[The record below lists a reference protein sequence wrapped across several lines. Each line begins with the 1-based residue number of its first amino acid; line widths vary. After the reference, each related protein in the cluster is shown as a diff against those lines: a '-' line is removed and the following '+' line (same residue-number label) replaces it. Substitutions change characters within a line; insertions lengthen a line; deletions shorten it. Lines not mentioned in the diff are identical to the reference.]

1 MKKNKRKH
9 AKGINKMEKEETTVE
24 ETTVKDAS
32 ETENAATENETVVSD
47 AGEENAAVETVD
59 VEKLVAELAALK
71 KEAEAEKARAA
82 EMTDSARR
90 LQAEFDNYRKRMNDN
105 SRKVREDA
113 TAEVLVKVV
122 PVLDTIAQ
130 ALNMIDDEKV
140 AGGVKMIGDEITK
153 LLGSYGVV
161 EIEAEGKEFDP
172 KLHEAIMQM
181 PAETEEQKDTVK
193 QVFQKGYKMG
203 DKVIRPARVIVN
215 K

>member
-1 MKKNKRKH
+1 
-9 AKGINKMEKEETTVE
+9 MEKEETL
-24 ETTVKDAS
+24 VKDAS
-32 ETENAATENETVVSD
+32 EAEETIKADETVVSD
-47 AGEENAAVETVD
+47 AGEETAEVETVD
-59 VEKLVAELAALK
+59 VDKLNAELASLRK
-71 KEAEAEKARAA
+71 QAEAEKTKAA

-90 LQAEFDNYRKRMNDN
+90 IQAEFDNYRRRMNDN
-105 SRKVREDA
+105 SRRVRDDA
-113 TAEVLVKVV
+113 TAEVLVKIV

-130 ALNMIDDEKV
+130 ALKMIDDEKV

-153 LLGSYGVV
+153 LLGSYGVT

-172 KLHEAIMQM
+172 KLHEAVMQM

-193 QVFQKGYKMG
+193 EVFQKGYKMG

>member
-9 AKGINKMEKEETTVE
+9 AKGINKMEKEETTV
-24 ETTVKDAS
+24 KDAG

-59 VEKLVAELAALK
+59 VEKLVAELAVLK

>member
-9 AKGINKMEKEETTVE
+9 AKGINKMEKEETTV
-24 ETTVKDAS
+24 KDAG

-47 AGEENAAVETVD
+47 AGEENAEVETVD

-105 SRKVREDA
+105 SCKVREDA

>member
-1 MKKNKRKH
+1 
-9 AKGINKMEKEETTVE
+9 MEKEETTV
-24 ETTVKDAS
+24 KDAG

>member
-9 AKGINKMEKEETTVE
+9 AKRNVKMEKEETL
-24 ETTVKDAS
+24 VKDAS
-32 ETENAATENETVVSD
+32 EAEETVKTDETVVSD
-47 AGEENAAVETVD
+47 ASEATAEVETVD
-59 VEKLVAELAALK
+59 VDKLNDELAALRK
-71 KEAEAEKARAA
+71 QAEAEKNKAA

-90 LQAEFDNYRKRMNDN
+90 IQAEFDNYRRRMNDN
-105 SRKVREDA
+105 SRRVRDDA
-113 TAEVLVKVV
+113 TAEVLVKIV

-130 ALNMIDDEKV
+130 ALKMIDDEKV

-153 LLGSYGVV
+153 LLGSYGVT

-172 KLHEAIMQM
+172 KLHEAVMQM

-193 QVFQKGYKMG
+193 EVFQKGYKMG

>member
-9 AKGINKMEKEETTVE
+9 AKRNLKMEKEETL
-24 ETTVKDAS
+24 VKDAS
-32 ETENAATENETVVSD
+32 EAEETVKTDETVVSD
-47 AGEENAAVETVD
+47 ASEATAEVETVD
-59 VEKLVAELAALK
+59 VDKLNAELASLRK
-71 KEAEAEKARAA
+71 QAEAEKNKAA

-90 LQAEFDNYRKRMNDN
+90 IQAEFDNYRRRMNDN
-105 SRKVREDA
+105 SRRVRDDA
-113 TAEVLVKVV
+113 TAEVLVKIV

-130 ALNMIDDEKV
+130 ALKMIDDEKV

-153 LLGSYGVV
+153 LLRSYGVT

-172 KLHEAIMQM
+172 KLHEAVMQM

-193 QVFQKGYKMG
+193 EVFQKGYKMG

>member
-9 AKGINKMEKEETTVE
+9 AKGINKMEKEETTV
-24 ETTVKDAS
+24 KDAG

>member
-9 AKGINKMEKEETTVE
+9 AKRNVKMEKEETL
-24 ETTVKDAS
+24 VKDAS
-32 ETENAATENETVVSD
+32 EAEETVKTDETVVSD
-47 AGEENAAVETVD
+47 ASEATAEVETVD
-59 VEKLVAELAALK
+59 VDKLNAELAALRK
-71 KEAEAEKARAA
+71 QAEAEKNKAA

-90 LQAEFDNYRKRMNDN
+90 IQAEFDNYRRRMNDN
-105 SRKVREDA
+105 SRRVRDDA
-113 TAEVLVKVV
+113 TAEVLVKIV

-130 ALNMIDDEKV
+130 ALKMIDDEKV

-153 LLGSYGVV
+153 LLGSYGVT
-161 EIEAEGKEFDP
+161 EMEAEGKEFDP
-172 KLHEAIMQM
+172 KLHEAVMQM

-193 QVFQKGYKMG
+193 EVFQKGYKMG

>member
-9 AKGINKMEKEETTVE
+9 AKRNVKMEKEETL
-24 ETTVKDAS
+24 VKDAS
-32 ETENAATENETVVSD
+32 EAEETVKTDETVVSD
-47 AGEENAAVETVD
+47 ASEATAEVETVD
-59 VEKLVAELAALK
+59 VDKLNAELAALRK
-71 KEAEAEKARAA
+71 QAEAEKNKAA

-90 LQAEFDNYRKRMNDN
+90 IQAEFDNYRRRMNDN
-105 SRKVREDA
+105 SRRVRDDA
-113 TAEVLVKVV
+113 TAEVLVKIV

-130 ALNMIDDEKV
+130 ALKMIDDEKV

-153 LLGSYGVV
+153 LLGSYGVT

-172 KLHEAIMQM
+172 KLHEAVMQM

-193 QVFQKGYKMG
+193 EVFQKGYKIG

>member
-9 AKGINKMEKEETTVE
+9 AKRNVKMEKEETL
-24 ETTVKDAS
+24 VKDAS
-32 ETENAATENETVVSD
+32 EAEETVKTDETVVSD
-47 AGEENAAVETVD
+47 ASEATAEVETVD
-59 VEKLVAELAALK
+59 VDKLNAELAALRK
-71 KEAEAEKARAA
+71 QAEAEKNKAA

-90 LQAEFDNYRKRMNDN
+90 IQAEFDNYRRRMNDN
-105 SRKVREDA
+105 SRRVRDDA
-113 TAEVLVKVV
+113 TAEVLVKIV

-130 ALNMIDDEKV
+130 ALKMIDDEKV

-153 LLGSYGVV
+153 LLGSYGVT

-172 KLHEAIMQM
+172 KLHEAVMQM

-193 QVFQKGYKMG
+193 EVFQKGYKMG
-203 DKVIRPARVIVN
+203 DKVISPARVIVN

>member
-9 AKGINKMEKEETTVE
+9 AKGINKMEKEETTV
-24 ETTVKDAS
+24 KDAG

-47 AGEENAAVETVD
+47 AGEENAAVKTVD

>member
-9 AKGINKMEKEETTVE
+9 AKRNVKMEKEETL
-24 ETTVKDAS
+24 VKDAS
-32 ETENAATENETVVSD
+32 EAEETVKADETVVSD
-47 AGEENAAVETVD
+47 AGEETAEVETVD
-59 VEKLVAELAALK
+59 VDKLNAELASLRK
-71 KEAEAEKARAA
+71 QAEAEKAKAA

-90 LQAEFDNYRKRMNDN
+90 IQAEFDNYRRRMNDN
-105 SRKVREDA
+105 SRRVRDDA
-113 TAEVLVKVV
+113 TAEVLVKIV

-130 ALNMIDDEKV
+130 ALKMIDDEKV

-153 LLGSYGVV
+153 LLGSYGVT

-172 KLHEAIMQM
+172 KLHEAVMQM

-193 QVFQKGYKMG
+193 EVFQKGYKMG

>member
-9 AKGINKMEKEETTVE
+9 AKGINKMEKEETTV
-24 ETTVKDAS
+24 KDAG

-161 EIEAEGKEFDP
+161 EIDAEGKEFDP

>member
-1 MKKNKRKH
+1 MRKNKRKH
-9 AKGINKMEKEETTVE
+9 AKGINKMEKEETTV
-24 ETTVKDAS
+24 KDAG

>member
-9 AKGINKMEKEETTVE
+9 AKRNVKMEKEETL
-24 ETTVKDAS
+24 VKDAS
-32 ETENAATENETVVSD
+32 EAEETVKTDETVVSD
-47 AGEENAAVETVD
+47 ASEATAEVETVD
-59 VEKLVAELAALK
+59 VDKLNAELASLK
-71 KEAEAEKARAA
+71 KQAEAEKNKAA

-90 LQAEFDNYRKRMNDN
+90 IQAEFDNYRRRMNDN
-105 SRKVREDA
+105 SRRVRDDA
-113 TAEVLVKVV
+113 TAEVLVKIV

-130 ALNMIDDEKV
+130 ALKMIDDEKV

-153 LLGSYGVV
+153 LLGSYGVT

-172 KLHEAIMQM
+172 KLHEAVMQM

-193 QVFQKGYKMG
+193 EVFQKGYKMG

>member
-9 AKGINKMEKEETTVE
+9 AKRNVKMEKEETL
-24 ETTVKDAS
+24 VKDAS
-32 ETENAATENETVVSD
+32 EAEETVKTDETVVSD
-47 AGEENAAVETVD
+47 ASEATAEVETVD
-59 VEKLVAELAALK
+59 VDKLNAELSALRK
-71 KEAEAEKARAA
+71 QAEAEKNKAA

-90 LQAEFDNYRKRMNDN
+90 IQAEFDNYRKRMNDN
-105 SRKVREDA
+105 SRRVRDDA
-113 TAEVLVKVV
+113 TAEVLVKIV

-130 ALNMIDDEKV
+130 ALKMIDDEKV

-153 LLGSYGVV
+153 LLGSYGVT

-172 KLHEAIMQM
+172 KLHEAVMQM

-193 QVFQKGYKMG
+193 EVFQKGYKMG

>member
-1 MKKNKRKH
+1 MKKNKKKH
-9 AKGINKMEKEETTVE
+9 AKRNDKMEKEETL
-24 ETTVKDAS
+24 VKDAS
-32 ETENAATENETVVSD
+32 EAEGTVT
-47 AGEENAAVETVD
+47 GEESTIADVDDETAEAETVD
-59 VEKLVAELAALK
+59 VEKLTSELAALK
-71 KEAEAEKARAA
+71 KQAEAEKAKAA

-90 LQAEFDNYRKRMNDN
+90 LQAEFDNYRRRMNDN

-113 TAEVLVKVV
+113 TAEVLVKIV

-130 ALNMIDDEKV
+130 ALKMINDEQV
-140 AGGVKMIGDEITK
+140 AGGVKMIGNEITK
-153 LLGSYGVV
+153 LLASYGVT

-172 KLHEAIMQM
+172 KLHEAVMQM

-193 QVFQKGYKMG
+193 EVFQKGYKMG

>member
-9 AKGINKMEKEETTVE
+9 AKRNVKMEKEETL
-24 ETTVKDAS
+24 VKDAS
-32 ETENAATENETVVSD
+32 EAEETVKTDETVVSD
-47 AGEENAAVETVD
+47 ASEATAEVETVD
-59 VEKLVAELAALK
+59 VDKLNAELAALRK
-71 KEAEAEKARAA
+71 QAEAEKNKAA

-90 LQAEFDNYRKRMNDN
+90 IQAEFDNYRRRMNDN
-105 SRKVREDA
+105 SRRVRDDA
-113 TAEVLVKVV
+113 TAEVLVKIV

-130 ALNMIDDEKV
+130 ALKMIDDEKV

-153 LLGSYGVV
+153 LLGSYGVT

-172 KLHEAIMQM
+172 KLHEAVMQM

-193 QVFQKGYKMG
+193 EVFQKGYKMG

>member
-9 AKGINKMEKEETTVE
+9 AKGINKMERE
-24 ETTVKDAS
+24 ETTVKDAG

-47 AGEENAAVETVD
+47 AGEENAEVETVD

-122 PVLDTIAQ
+122 PVLDTIAH

>member
-1 MKKNKRKH
+1 MKKNKKKH
-9 AKGINKMEKEETTVE
+9 AKRNNKMEKEETL
-24 ETTVKDAS
+24 VKDAS
-32 ETENAATENETVVSD
+32 EAEETVT
-47 AGEENAAVETVD
+47 GEESTVADADEETAEAETVD
-59 VEKLVAELAALK
+59 VEKLTSELAALK
-71 KEAEAEKARAA
+71 KQAEAEKAKAA

-90 LQAEFDNYRKRMNDN
+90 LQAEFDNYRRRMNDN

-113 TAEVLVKVV
+113 TAEVLVKIV

-130 ALNMIDDEKV
+130 ALKMINDEQV

-153 LLGSYGVV
+153 LLASYGVT

-172 KLHEAIMQM
+172 KLHEAVMQM

-193 QVFQKGYKMG
+193 EVFQKGYKMG

>member
-9 AKGINKMEKEETTVE
+9 AKRNVKMEKEETLVKVASEAE
-24 ETTVKDAS
+24 ETVKTD
-32 ETENAATENETVVSD
+32 ETVVSD
-47 AGEENAAVETVD
+47 ASEATAEVETVD
-59 VEKLVAELAALK
+59 VDKLNAELAALRK
-71 KEAEAEKARAA
+71 QAEAEKNKAA

-90 LQAEFDNYRKRMNDN
+90 IQAEFDNYRRRMNDN
-105 SRKVREDA
+105 SRRVRDDA
-113 TAEVLVKVV
+113 TAEVLVKIV

-130 ALNMIDDEKV
+130 ALKMIDDEKV

-153 LLGSYGVV
+153 LLGSYGVT

-172 KLHEAIMQM
+172 KLHEAVMQM

-193 QVFQKGYKMG
+193 EVFQKGYKMG

>member
-9 AKGINKMEKEETTVE
+9 AKRNVKMEKEETL
-24 ETTVKDAS
+24 VKDAS
-32 ETENAATENETVVSD
+32 EAEETVKTDETVVSD
-47 AGEENAAVETVD
+47 ASEATAEVETVD
-59 VEKLVAELAALK
+59 VDKLNAELASLRK
-71 KEAEAEKARAA
+71 QAEAEKNKAA

-90 LQAEFDNYRKRMNDN
+90 IQAEFDNYRRRMNDN
-105 SRKVREDA
+105 SRRVRDDA
-113 TAEVLVKVV
+113 TAEVLVKIV

-130 ALNMIDDEKV
+130 ALKMIDDEKV

-153 LLGSYGVV
+153 LLGSYGVT

-172 KLHEAIMQM
+172 KLHEAVMQM

-193 QVFQKGYKMG
+193 EVFQKGYKMG

>member
-9 AKGINKMEKEETTVE
+9 AKRNVKMEKVETL
-24 ETTVKDAS
+24 VKDAS
-32 ETENAATENETVVSD
+32 EAEETVKTDETVVSD
-47 AGEENAAVETVD
+47 ASEATAEVETVD
-59 VEKLVAELAALK
+59 VDKLNAELASLRK
-71 KEAEAEKARAA
+71 QAEAEKNKAA

-90 LQAEFDNYRKRMNDN
+90 IQAEFDNYRRRMNDN
-105 SRKVREDA
+105 SRRVRDDA
-113 TAEVLVKVV
+113 TAEVLVKIV

-130 ALNMIDDEKV
+130 ALKMIDDEKV

-153 LLGSYGVV
+153 LLGSYGVT

-172 KLHEAIMQM
+172 KLHEAVMQI

-193 QVFQKGYKMG
+193 EVFQKGYKMG

>member
-1 MKKNKRKH
+1 
-9 AKGINKMEKEETTVE
+9 MEKEETTV
-24 ETTVKDAS
+24 KDAG

-47 AGEENAAVETVD
+47 AGEENAEVETVD

>member
-9 AKGINKMEKEETTVE
+9 AKRNVKMEKEETL
-24 ETTVKDAS
+24 VKDAS
-32 ETENAATENETVVSD
+32 EAEETVVSD
-47 AGEENAAVETVD
+47 AGEETAEVETVD
-59 VEKLVAELAALK
+59 VDKLNAELASLRK
-71 KEAEAEKARAA
+71 QAEAEKTKAA

-90 LQAEFDNYRKRMNDN
+90 IQAEFDNYRRRMNDN
-105 SRKVREDA
+105 SRRVRDDA
-113 TAEVLVKVV
+113 TAEVLVKIV

-130 ALNMIDDEKV
+130 ALKMIDDEKV

-153 LLGSYGVV
+153 LLGSYGVT

-172 KLHEAIMQM
+172 KLHEAVMQM

-193 QVFQKGYKMG
+193 EVFQKGYKMG

>member
-1 MKKNKRKH
+1 MKKNKKKH
-9 AKGINKMEKEETTVE
+9 AKRNDKMEKEETL
-24 ETTVKDAS
+24 VKDAS
-32 ETENAATENETVVSD
+32 EAEETVT
-47 AGEENAAVETVD
+47 GEESTVADVDDETAEAETVD
-59 VEKLVAELAALK
+59 VEKLTSELAALK
-71 KEAEAEKARAA
+71 KQAEAEKAKAA

-90 LQAEFDNYRKRMNDN
+90 LQAEFDNYRRRMNDN

-113 TAEVLVKVV
+113 TAEVLVKIV

-130 ALNMIDDEKV
+130 ALKMINDEQV
-140 AGGVKMIGDEITK
+140 AGGVKMIGNEITK
-153 LLGSYGVV
+153 LLAYYGVT

-172 KLHEAIMQM
+172 KLHEAVMQM

-193 QVFQKGYKMG
+193 EVFQKGYKMG

>member
-9 AKGINKMEKEETTVE
+9 AKRNVKMEKEETL
-24 ETTVKDAS
+24 VKDAS
-32 ETENAATENETVVSD
+32 EAEETVKTGETVVS
-47 AGEENAAVETVD
+47 EVETVD
-59 VEKLVAELAALK
+59 VDKLNAELAALRK
-71 KEAEAEKARAA
+71 QAEAEKNKAA

-90 LQAEFDNYRKRMNDN
+90 IQAEFDNYRRRMNDN
-105 SRKVREDA
+105 SRRVRDDA
-113 TAEVLVKVV
+113 TAEVLVKIV

-130 ALNMIDDEKV
+130 ALKMIDDEKV

-153 LLGSYGVV
+153 LLRSYGVT

-172 KLHEAIMQM
+172 KLHEAVMQM

-193 QVFQKGYKMG
+193 EVFQKGYKMG

>member
-9 AKGINKMEKEETTVE
+9 AKGINKMEKEETTV
-24 ETTVKDAS
+24 KDAG
-32 ETENAATENETVVSD
+32 ETENVATENETVVSD

>member
-1 MKKNKRKH
+1 M
-9 AKGINKMEKEETTVE
+9 
-24 ETTVKDAS
+24 
-32 ETENAATENETVVSD
+32 VSD
-47 AGEENAAVETVD
+47 AGEENAGVETVD

>member
-9 AKGINKMEKEETTVE
+9 AKRNAKMEKEETL
-24 ETTVKDAS
+24 VKDAS
-32 ETENAATENETVVSD
+32 EAEETVKTDETVVSD
-47 AGEENAAVETVD
+47 ASEATAEVETVD
-59 VEKLVAELAALK
+59 VDKLNAELAALRK
-71 KEAEAEKARAA
+71 QAEAEKNKAA

-90 LQAEFDNYRKRMNDN
+90 IQAEFDNYRRRMNDN
-105 SRKVREDA
+105 SRRVRDDA
-113 TAEVLVKVV
+113 TAEVLVKIV

-130 ALNMIDDEKV
+130 ALKMIDDEKV

-153 LLGSYGVV
+153 LLGSYGVT

-172 KLHEAIMQM
+172 KLHEAVMQM

-193 QVFQKGYKMG
+193 EVFQKGYKMG

>member
-9 AKGINKMEKEETTVE
+9 AKGINKMKKE
-24 ETTVKDAS
+24 ETTVKDAG

-47 AGEENAAVETVD
+47 AGEENAEVETVD

>member
-9 AKGINKMEKEETTVE
+9 AKGINKMEKEETTV
-24 ETTVKDAS
+24 KDAG

-47 AGEENAAVETVD
+47 AGEENAEVETVD

-193 QVFQKGYKMG
+193 QVFQKGYKLG

>member
-9 AKGINKMEKEETTVE
+9 AKGINKMEKEETTV
-24 ETTVKDAS
+24 KDAG

-47 AGEENAAVETVD
+47 AGEENAEVETVD

>member
-9 AKGINKMEKEETTVE
+9 AKGINKMKKE
-24 ETTVKDAS
+24 ETTVKDAG